1 MHCTTPILY
10 GSRLSVSATIFVAFY
25 IFQNATVIVI
35 VIEIAIVLVI
45 ELSQTRNRSS
55 QSLIVT
61 SVSLRIS
68 SDKLENNLN
77 TAI

>member
-1 MHCTTPILY
+1 MRCSTPILY
-10 GSRLSVSATIFVAFY
+10 SSQISVSATLFVAFY
-25 IFQNATVIVI
+25 IFQDATVIVVAI

-45 ELSQTRNRSS
+45 DHSQTHNRS
-55 QSLIVT
+55 SLIVT

-68 SDKLENNLN
+68 SDKLENNQN

>member
-1 MHCTTPILY
+1 M
-10 GSRLSVSATIFVAFY
+10 
-25 IFQNATVIVI
+25 
-35 VIEIAIVLVI
+35 EIASVLVI
-45 ELSQTRNRSS
+45 DHSHTRNRSS

>member
-1 MHCTTPILY
+1 MEI
-10 GSRLSVSATIFVAFY
+10 TIA
-25 IFQNATVIVI
+25 
-35 VIEIAIVLVI
+35 LVI
-45 ELSQTRNRSS
+45 DHSQTRNRSS

-68 SDKLENNLN
+68 SDKFENNQN